1 MKIIFAVPML
11 AAAATLAASP
21 VRAQTQDPE
30 TLARIA
36 EGEVGEL
43 DTTSIRKYGDIQGRF
58 DVRIKRKDGAPSP
71 DGVTP
76 RTVRFMANCKDGTM
90 VVAAVGL
97 FDPSGQLA
105 KTMVAP
111 PGAIDAYVPEKDTQE
126 AKWLR
131 TVCMF

>member
-1 MKIIFAVPML
+1 MKVVLAVPFIV
-11 AAAATLAASP
+11 AVTLAGVP
-21 VRAQTQDPE
+21 VQAQEAQDPE
-30 TLARIA
+30 TLAKIA

-43 DTTSIRKYGDIQGRF
+43 DTTTIRKFGDIQGRF
-58 DVRIKRKDGAPSP
+58 DVHVKRT
-71 DGVTP
+71 DGVRSTIAP
-76 RTVRFMANCKDGTM
+76 RVVRFMANCKEGTM

-105 KTMVAP
+105 KTMVSP
-111 PGAIDAYVPEKDTQE
+111 PGAIDAATPEKGSQE

>member
-1 MKIIFAVPML
+1 MKILFAVPML
-11 AAAATLAASP
+11 VAATLAASP
-21 VRAQTQDPE
+21 IRAQTQDAE

-43 DTTSIRKYGDIQGRF
+43 DTTTIRKYGDIQGRF
-58 DVRIKRKDGAPSP
+58 DVHIKRRDGAPSP
-71 DGVTP
+71 SGVTP

-97 FDPSGQLA
+97 FDPGGQLA

-111 PGAIDAYVPEKDTQE
+111 PGAVDPTAPEKGTQE
-126 AKWLR
+126 EKWLR